1 MGDTGDMFSDIFG
14 GGPEGPEISTE
25 RIRDQMRRP
34 LRLSSSAFENLESIE
49 RARQSSQ
56 SRRRS
61 RQSFISAPGVST
73 LAMQFESGP
82 RKTKVGGFERSP
94 SAPFPISTGIAIPLI

>member
-25 RIRDQMRRP
+25 SIRAQMRRP

-61 RQSFISAPGVST
+61 RQSFISAPGV
-73 LAMQFESGP
+73 
-82 RKTKVGGFERSP
+82 KTKVGGFERSP